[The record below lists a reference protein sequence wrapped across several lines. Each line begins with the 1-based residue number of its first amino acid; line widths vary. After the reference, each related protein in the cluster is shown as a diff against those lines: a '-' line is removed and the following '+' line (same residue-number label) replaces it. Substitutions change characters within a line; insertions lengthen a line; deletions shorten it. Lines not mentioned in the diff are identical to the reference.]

1 MPQAKPT
8 PGTGQSSEAE
18 TAQVLYIIRARIDTG
33 RSRGARQLTRDIRAL
48 KRAEAE
54 IVRLRAA
61 LDQPLVAQPLEVQ
74 PLPGWLLVP
83 MTITSEMKQAGG
95 HVNSEWLN
103 DNAPIGETRYA
114 MPMQGIWDAML
125 AANGIPPTKSEG
137 VRHEQS

>member
-8 PGTGQSSEAE
+8 PGTGQSSETE

-61 LDQPLVAQPLEVQ
+61 LDQPLAAQPVEAQRVRPTQTRIREIYAQACMEWGGKGDLNAFFVSFAKLLLDEV
-74 PLPGWLLVP
+74 G
-83 MTITSEMKQAGG
+83 IK
-95 HVNSEWLN
+95 
-103 DNAPIGETRYA
+103 PIS
-114 MPMQGIWDAML
+114 
-125 AANGIPPTKSEG
+125 K
-137 VRHEQS
+137 EQSS